1 MIIEL
6 FLHIN
11 RDKIF
16 AWSTRTSTGFPLP
29 SFTYK
34 FIKFFRYFISLGIKF
49 QITVPQYRSEIEPL
63 QMVLTCGMTKS
74 DCERKYLRKQPL
86 RTV

>member
-16 AWSTRTSTGFPLP
+16 AWSTPLP